1 MKYAYI
7 LAPQIALETAREV
20 QTIPENFKDEV
31 KIAAR
36 EETSPS
42 YCPQAQLE
50 QRVGGSGSEINDGR
64 EYAQTIMPPAEPNT
78 VNSNDAVN

>member
-1 MKYAYI
+1 M
-7 LAPQIALETAREV
+7 
-20 QTIPENFKDEV
+20 

-64 EYAQTIMPPAEPNT
+64 EYAQTIMPPADED
-78 VNSNDAVN
+78 S

>member
-1 MKYAYI
+1 M
-7 LAPQIALETAREV
+7 
-20 QTIPENFKDEV
+20 

>member
-1 MKYAYI
+1 M
-7 LAPQIALETAREV
+7 
-20 QTIPENFKDEV
+20 

-36 EETSPS
+36 EETIP